1 LHIKKNNAQQEY
13 CPHSSKFVTSPHSHK
28 AKPTMPILNFEFK
41 AKTTELDNLEKKLLE
56 LNPKFIGE
64 DNQTDTYFNVTTG
77 RLKLREGNIENSL
90 IYYERQNTAGA
101 KQSDVLLYRHNPD
114 KTLKDILIKLH
125 GIKVI
130 VEKIRKIYFI
140 DNVKFHFDTIP
151 ELGTFIEVEAID
163 KNGNLGIEKLKEQA
177 NKYAALFN
185 IKPSD
190 YIALS
195 YSDLILKS
203 TENKKTSV

>member
-1 LHIKKNNAQQEY
+1 
-13 CPHSSKFVTSPHSHK
+13 
-28 AKPTMPILNFEFK
+28 MPILNFEFK

-64 DNQTDTYFNVTTG
+64 DNQTDTYFNVTKG

-90 IYYERQNTAGA
+90 IWYERENTAGA
-101 KQSDVLLYRHNPD
+101 KRSDVLLYSHTPD
-114 KTLKDILIKLH
+114 KILKDILIKVH

-130 VEKIRKIYFI
+130 VEKRRRIYFI
-140 DNVKFHFDTIP
+140 DNVKFHFDTIA

-163 KNGNLGIEKLKEQA
+163 KNGNIGIEKLKEQA

-203 TENKKTSV
+203 TENKKTGV